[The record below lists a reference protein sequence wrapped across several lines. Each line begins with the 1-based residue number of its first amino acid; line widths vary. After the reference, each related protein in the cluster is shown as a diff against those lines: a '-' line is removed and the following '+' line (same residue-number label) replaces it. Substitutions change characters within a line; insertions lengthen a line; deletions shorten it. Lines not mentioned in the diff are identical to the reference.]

1 MRRGRF
7 EQRSGIVSDGCQLSG
22 PQALAGVLVSW
33 NRRDMSDDYLQV
45 TTTTDSEVEARR
57 LAQLAV
63 ESRLA
68 ACGQVLSPITS
79 VYRWEGKVENA
90 KEWMVVFKTTAN
102 RAEELIDRLRAD
114 HSYDTPE
121 IVAVP
126 IVAGYQ
132 AYLEWITEETRDPG

>member
-1 MRRGRF
+1 MQEG
-7 EQRSGIVSDGCQLSG
+7 
-22 PQALAGVLVSW
+22 
-33 NRRDMSDDYLQV
+33 YLQV
-45 TTTTDSEVEARR
+45 TTTTDSEAEARK

-79 VYRWEGKVENA
+79 VYWWDGKVENA
-90 KEWMVVFKTTAN
+90 QEWMVLLKTTAN
-102 RAEELIDRLRAD
+102 RVEQLIDRLRAE

-126 IVAGYQ
+126 IVSGNP
-132 AYLEWITEETRDPG
+132 AYLDWITAETSKPAPD